1 MEMIKPYPQT
11 GRKGVLMEDREI
23 VALYFR
29 RDETAIGETEIK
41 YGRYLY
47 KTAYNILGSMGDSK
61 ESVND
66 TLLAAWDSI
75 PPNKPEVLS
84 TYLGKLTRRISI
96 NMVRKRTRQKRG
108 GSQYNLSF
116 SELEECIPSV
126 GGPEREMDDKL
137 LADAINAFLRALA
150 PEAREVFVGRY
161 YFMDPIRKVAGNHGM
176 SQSKAK
182 SMLHRTRL
190 GLREHLEK
198 EGFTI

>member
-1 MEMIKPYPQT
+1 
-11 GRKGVLMEDREI
+11 MEDREI